1 MSGKRNPRNKSVQE
15 EWGLE
20 PPAGEYLGTK
30 EERRKAKEADK
41 RKSLKI
47 TMIENRLSELHR
59 NNIVESPEI
68 DSLLDDLSKEMESLN
83 FGWGLE

>member
-1 MSGKRNPRNKSVQE
+1 MSKKQTPRNKSVQE

-20 PPAGEYLGTK
+20 PPEGRYLGTK
-30 EERRKAKEADK
+30 EERKKAKELDK

-83 FGWGLE
+83 FGWGL

>member
-1 MSGKRNPRNKSVQE
+1 MKSKRTPRNKSVQE

-20 PPAGEYLGTK
+20 PPEGEYLGTK
-30 EERRKAKEADK
+30 EERRKAKEDDK

-59 NNIVESPEI
+59 NNIIESPEI
-68 DSLLDDLSKEMESLN
+68 DSLLDDLSKELESLN